1 MKIIIFTENYRGGG
15 MDTFIASL
23 IKNWS
28 NKDEFVVICN
38 HNHPGLGYLKT
49 ILSKDVEL
57 VSHSLPLNWSFLSDT
72 IKYLPSLLQR
82 VTRQILRV
90 ILSPYQYIC
99 IKKLLDA
106 HKADQLISV
115 NGGYPGGE
123 TCRLANIAFYALY
136 KKRSI
141 HNFHNYAVKNRLIF
155 APYELLIDSKLDN
168 SCSDII
174 SVSRDCANSIKERY
188 IFKNSKKISFI
199 YNSLYTNPS
208 KNIKSSVKEKYKIA
222 NNEKIVLMIGTFEER
237 KGHRYLMNAMT
248 KVFEINS
255 NLHLFLLGSG
265 TKEETLN
272 LELLISRYRWSHR
285 VHLTGFVEDI
295 SQYMSIA
302 DILVIPSQE
311 NESFGL
317 TAIEAM
323 SYGIPIVST
332 NIGGLPETIG
342 ENGGCGF
349 YTSIDDIN
357 GFSDNIINLIN
368 DESLAKKMSQNGLN
382 RANEI
387 YSPSRM
393 AKQYMSLLSP
403 DK

>member
-1 MKIIIFTENYRGGG
+1 M
-15 MDTFIASL
+15 L
-23 IKNWS
+23 
-28 NKDEFVVICN
+28 
-38 HNHPGLGYLKT
+38 
-49 ILSKDVEL
+49 
-57 VSHSLPLNWSFLSDT
+57 
-72 IKYLPSLLQR
+72 
-82 VTRQILRV
+82 
-90 ILSPYQYIC
+90 
-99 IKKLLDA
+99 
-106 HKADQLISV
+106 
-115 NGGYPGGE
+115 
-123 TCRLANIAFYALY
+123 
-136 KKRSI
+136 
-141 HNFHNYAVKNRLIF
+141 
-155 APYELLIDSKLDN
+155 
-168 SCSDII
+168 
-174 SVSRDCANSIKERY
+174 
-188 IFKNSKKISFI
+188 
-199 YNSLYTNPS
+199 
-208 KNIKSSVKEKYKIA
+208 
-222 NNEKIVLMIGTFEER
+222 GTFEER

-248 KVFEINS
+248 KVFEMNS
-255 NLHLFLLGSG
+255 NLHLLLLGSG

-272 LELLISRYRWSHR
+272 LELLISQYRWSQR

-387 YSPSRM
+387 YAPSRM

-403 DK
+403 DKKI